1 MTLTHNKASAFY
13 KTSVWQKCRELVLT
27 RDLGLCQ
34 ECLSTVGPVPADTVH
49 HKVHLRD
56 DPSKALDLDNLVSV
70 CASCHNKLHPEKT
83 NNKKKSKKV
92 SDRIRVVELR
102 SNLEQF

>member
-13 KTSVWQKCRELVLT
+13 KTSVWQKCREMVLT
-27 RDLGLCQ
+27 RDLYLCQ
-34 ECLSTVGPVPADTVH
+34 ECLPTVGPVPADTVH
-49 HKVHLRD
+49 HIKHLKYH
-56 DPSKALDLDNLVSV
+56 PELSLDMDNLTSV
-70 CASCHNKLHPEKT
+70 CASCHNKLHPEKI
-83 NNKKKSKKV
+83 NKKQPKKV